1 MAYNKVSINKNYQ
14 DGDIEI
20 GELEVADDSQKENPN
35 LGNKLIRISAK
46 KVIGHSETIQRFEQE
61 FREFIIQKFSNKES
75 INNPDIYEVLSRMNK
90 DNLEILVKQVY
101 LEAGVKMILDENIK
115 QVILYGVF
123 PAKAYSI
130 ICLHPIMGKF

>member
-1 MAYNKVSINKNYQ
+1 M
-14 DGDIEI
+14 
-20 GELEVADDSQKENPN
+20 
-35 LGNKLIRISAK
+35 
-46 KVIGHSETIQRFEQE
+46 IGHSETIQRFEQE